1 MVPRFFQRN
10 RVLLT
15 VGVAVLLIAGTL
27 VMMLTGGSEEAPEFS
42 ATSTGYIDG
51 EESNRTIIK
60 LSDYRGQVV
69 ILDLMAE
76 WCGPCKEVAS
86 GTLKPLYKEEYRA
99 SDKVV
104 IISVSIANDSL
115 DLLEDMQREYGYD
128 WLHVT
133 NNDLDVIT
141 KYNAQHIPTGVVIA
155 QQGRMTFA
163 ALGSVKQDK
172 LQREVESALS
182 GEGSL
187 EKVKQ
192 NSIFL
197 MAIGAG
203 ALSFFSP
210 CSFPLLPGYVSF
222 YLTTRKTGSKGL
234 NERTAREALPA
245 GLAAASGILVVLLLL
260 ALLVVPFSHLLADY
274 VPLLELLVGAAVFV
288 LGVSMLLEWSLEPLL
303 RPLRQL
309 SSALGAAAGMVTR
322 GYPTALTERGI
333 RRVTGSDFSFA
344 ASREAGLTGQFWY
357 GVGYGSASAGCTAPV
372 FITLILASLKYT
384 LAGALLVFSL
394 YAFSAAALMV
404 AFTLLIASSE
414 STIVDRLRASTR
426 HIHIVG
432 GAVMVIVGV
441 YLVWF
446 YLSISTSLL

>member
-1 MVPRFFQRN
+1 MPRFFERN

-27 VMMLTGGSEEAPEFS
+27 VIMLTGGSEEAPEFS
-42 ATSTGYIDG
+42 ATSTGYVDG
-51 EESNRTIIK
+51 VDGNRETIL

-69 ILDLMAE
+69 VLDLMAE
-76 WCGPCKEVAS
+76 WCGPCKKVAS
-86 GTLKPLYKEEYRA
+86 DTLKPLYEGGYRD
-99 SDKVV
+99 SDEVI
-104 IISVSIANDSL
+104 IISVSVAGDSPG
-115 DLLEDMQREYGYD
+115 LLEDMQREYGYD

-133 NNDLDVIT
+133 DNDDEVIT
-141 KYNAQHIPTGVVIA
+141 GYNAQQIPKVVVID
-155 QQGRMTFA
+155 QQGRITFS
-163 ALGSVKQDK
+163 ALGIVKQDK

-203 ALSFFSP
+203 ALAFFSP

-222 YLTTRKTGSKGL
+222 YLTSRKTGSGSL

-274 VPLLELLVGAAVFV
+274 VPLLELLVGTAVFV
-288 LGVSMLLEWSLEPLL
+288 LGLSMLLDWSLEPLL

-309 SSALGAAAGMVTR
+309 SSALGAAAATVTR
-322 GYPTALTERGI
+322 GHPTALAESGI

-344 ASREAGLTGQFWY
+344 ASREAGLAGQFWY

-372 FITLILASLKYT
+372 FIALMLSSLKYT

-414 STIVDRLRASTR
+414 STIINRLRASTR
-426 HIHIVG
+426 HIHVVG
-432 GAVMVIVGV
+432 GTVMVVVGI

-446 YLSISTSLL
+446 YLSANTSLL